1 MDETLALAQVAN
13 AISAKDNFVFYCYTP
28 HHMFTLYDL
37 VVLKEPA
44 YDASKW
50 VIKQPTDDPNWLE
63 NSSAPTAW
71 DATRLHIHYSAS
83 LESSHPGVAAMLSS
97 VKLETSQVNDM
108 VYALSVDRQDARE
121 FAQNWVKKNKALVDS
136 WFR

>member
-1 MDETLALAQVAN
+1 MQHRNRLKRK
-13 AISAKDNFVFYCYTP
+13 KDRQKNGHKENRRRGDY
-28 HHMFTLYDL
+28 
-37 VVLKEPA
+37 LK
-44 YDASKW
+44 KC
-50 VIKQPTDDPNWLE
+50 LE

-83 LESSHPGVAAMLSS
+83 LESSHPAVAAMLSS

-108 VYALSVDRQDARE
+108 VYALSVDCQDARE

>member
-1 MDETLALAQVAN
+1 
-13 AISAKDNFVFYCYTP
+13 
-28 HHMFTLYDL
+28 
-37 VVLKEPA
+37 
-44 YDASKW
+44 
-50 VIKQPTDDPNWLE
+50 
-63 NSSAPTAW
+63 
-71 DATRLHIHYSAS
+71 
-83 LESSHPGVAAMLSS
+83 MLSS